1 MHTHAFMGENV
12 RVAVYGA
19 SGYSG
24 AELLRLLAGHPRAE
38 VALATAGERAGQ
50 RVGDVY
56 PHLAPY
62 ADLVLEPVET
72 DAARRV
78 DLAFLA
84 LPHGESSVLAPKL
97 LEAGVR
103 VIDLAGDFRLPA
115 EAYPQWYGF
124 DHPSPEW
131 LGKAVYGLPELF
143 AKDIAG
149 ADLVANPGCYP
160 TAAALALVPLV
171 RAGLIE
177 PTGILIDAKSGVS
190 GAGAKPT
197 ATVHYAHTEGSVR
210 PYKVGSHQHTPE
222 IELALDR
229 ASGLATSV
237 TFVPHLVPAVRG
249 VLVTCYARTTSSLD
263 VDDLHAALAAAY
275 DVAPFVRV
283 LPPGDMPDAKRVSGA
298 NVCEIGVG
306 LDARTGTAVVAAA
319 VDNLVKG
326 AAGQAIQNMNLMCGF
341 EETAGLPTIGVYP

>member
-1 MHTHAFMGENV
+1 MSENV
-12 RVAVYGA
+12 QVAVYGA

-24 AELLRLLAGHPRAE
+24 AELLRLLAGHPQSE
-38 VALATAGERAGQ
+38 VALVTAGERAGQ
-50 RVGDVY
+50 RLGDVF
-56 PHLAPY
+56 PHLAPF
-62 ADLVLEPVET
+62 ANMLLESVDT
-72 DAARRV
+72 DPAGRA

-84 LPHGESSVLAPKL
+84 LPHGRSSTLAPKL
-97 LEAGVR
+97 LDADLR
-103 VIDLAGDFRLPA
+103 VVDLAGDFRLPA

-143 AKDIAG
+143 AKDVAG

-177 PTGILIDAKSGVS
+177 PAGILIDAKSGVS

-210 PYKVGSHQHTPE
+210 PYRVGTHQHTPE
-222 IELALDR
+222 IELVLDR
-229 ASGLATSV
+229 ASGVATSV

-249 VLVTCYARTTSSLD
+249 VLVTCYARTGFSLD
-263 VDDLHAALAAAY
+263 ELHAALVAAY
-275 DVAPFVRV
+275 DTAPFVRV
-283 LPPGDMPDAKRVSGA
+283 LAAGEMPDAKRVTGS

-326 AAGQAIQNMNLMCGF
+326 AAGQAIQNLNLLLGWP
-341 EETAGLPTIGVYP
+341 EDWGLPVHGTPW